1 MAAFHPPFQV
11 EDQTD
16 EDFFDKLVDDE
27 FGVSGSGSG
36 DQSVAVGDAGMTRA
50 FSNLSIDDKGDVLEG
65 LESEK
70 DVLATAK
77 EGTTPDLAGSD
88 GVAAVAA
95 EPVSRVS
102 TDSDSGRSSGGSKVT
117 SVKEVQWSAL
127 AVDLVK
133 SDLRESGSY
142 SDFLMEL
149 QDGPSDVVG
158 ELGDSK
164 PTAEIDL
171 ATSFVE
177 NPVVDSTASL
187 VSSENQDTQVHESV
201 GDGTVDEKDLNY
213 WENMYPGWRYDAS
226 TGQWHQ
232 LGYYNA
238 PVEST
243 QVGLQEAVQSA
254 GKSADQRSDV
264 SYLQQTAQSVVETV
278 SSEEYQVSQGA
289 VDYPSNMVFDPQ
301 YPGWYYDM
309 NTQQWNSLESYN
321 QSVQMTSS
329 VVQDQQVQDVNATT
343 PEDFLSDPN
352 QNNYGQ
358 VGQSDLDQSHYS
370 QFGQSDLNQSHYS
383 QVGQSDLNQSHYG
396 QFGQSDLNQSH
407 YGQVGHSDLDQSHY
421 GQVGQSDLN
430 QSHYGRVGQSDLN
443 QSRYC
448 RVGHSDLNQS
458 RYSQVDNYETHSS
471 QVAGSRG
478 SSGDWDGSVSS
489 YGQMSV
495 WQPEP
500 GANQQ
505 TRSFY
510 GSMGQSNSYVEQQA
524 GFSAVEPFH
533 EKKNLDG
540 GINNFMGYR
549 SFNPVESTHQYN
561 NQVKSDQQAQFSNHF
576 QQPFQHKGPSF
587 SQYPF
592 SPNEGRSSAGRPPH
606 ALVSF
611 GFGGKLIVMKDTS
624 SFSSYGSQDTS
635 GGTVSILNL
644 MEVLSNK
651 ADAVA
656 MGSEGSEYISAL
668 CHQSFPGPLVGGNAS
683 NKDVNKWMDERIA
696 NCNSVTMDFRKG
708 ESLRLLLSLLKISF
722 QHYGKLRSPF
732 GSDRSVQEVDGP
744 ELAITKLLESTRKD
758 DAHLREFG
766 AFTHCM
772 HNLPPEGQIRKTAV
786 EVQTLLV
793 SGKRREALRYAQD
806 GQLWG
811 PALALASQL
820 GREFYVDTVKQMAL
834 KQLVSGSPLQTLCL
848 LIAEQPVNS
857 TSGVLSDAMNTSQQS
872 QIIASGMLDDWEKN
886 LAIITANRTVGD
898 EAVITRLG
906 YSLWRERGEIAAA
919 HTCFLVAEAL
929 FEPYSDKAMM
939 CLIGADH
946 LRYPRTYAN
955 SAAIQRTELYEY
967 TKVLGNSQ
975 YTLQPFQPYK
985 LIYAY
990 MLAEVG
996 KLSDSLKYCQSI
1008 LKSLKNFNRSP
1019 EIEPLKQLSSALEE
1033 RLRTHQQGDYG
1044 TNLAPAKLVGKLF
1057 TSIDKSIHRMMG
1069 TPLPP
1074 STQSTSLSNGQ
1085 LDEHYGNSVAPKVA
1099 NSQSTMTMSLL
1110 APSASMEPIS
1120 EWTTD
1125 SSRRSVHNRSVS
1137 EPDFGSYPKQSQ
1149 DPSKEAASADAQGKS
1164 SGPSRFGRIGSQLFQ
1179 KTIGW
1184 VARSRSDHQAKL
1196 GETNKFYYDEKL
1208 KRWVEEGVEPQ
1219 AAEAALPPPPTT
1231 ASFMNGTSEY
1241 NINSVFKSQS
1251 ILSNGEPEMK
1261 NVPLSEHS
1269 SGMPPI
1275 PPSSNQFSA
1284 RSRMGV
1290 RSRYVDTFN
1299 KGGAAPTPN
1308 LFHSTPAPAPKPLGN
1323 ANFFVPT
1330 PVSSTENI
1338 LESPG
1343 QTLQEVSYTE
1353 APSTSFVETAFSPP
1367 PALSSSS
1374 SMQQFPSMDN
1384 IVQTGNRGMETLQ
1397 NGNRSISSRSRATS
1411 WSSGSF
1417 PNAFNPQIA
1426 NIKPIGDMLDTRQP
1440 TNMTLAMN
1448 GGGSGF
1454 GDELQEVEL

>member
-1 MAAFHPPFQV
+1 MAASHPPFQV

-27 FGVSGSGSG
+27 FGVSGSGFG

-50 FSNLSIDDKGDVLEG
+50 FSNLSISDKGDVLEG
-65 LESEK
+65 LETEK

-95 EPVSRVS
+95 EPVSAVS
-102 TDSDSGRSSGGSKVT
+102 TDSDSGRSSGRSKVT
-117 SVKEVQWSAL
+117 CVKEVQWSAL
-127 AVDLVK
+127 AVDSVK
-133 SDLRESGSY
+133 SDLAESGSY

-149 QDGPSDVVG
+149 QDGPSEVVG

-201 GDGTVDEKDLNY
+201 GDGTY

-232 LGYYNA
+232 LDDYNA

-243 QVGLQEAVQSA
+243 QVGLQEAVQS
-254 GKSADQRSDV
+254 GGESADQRSDV
-264 SYLQQTAQSVVETV
+264 SYLQQTAQSVVGTV

-289 VDYPSNMVFDPQ
+289 VDYPPNMVFDPQ

-329 VVQDQQVQDVNATT
+329 VVQDQQPV
-343 PEDFLSDPN
+343 
-352 QNNYGQ
+352 
-358 VGQSDLDQSHYS
+358 
-370 QFGQSDLNQSHYS
+370 
-383 QVGQSDLNQSHYG
+383 
-396 QFGQSDLNQSH
+396 
-407 YGQVGHSDLDQSHY
+407 
-421 GQVGQSDLN
+421 
-430 QSHYGRVGQSDLN
+430 
-443 QSRYC
+443 
-448 RVGHSDLNQS
+448 
-458 RYSQVDNYETHSS
+458 
-471 QVAGSRG
+471 
-478 SSGDWDGSVSS
+478 
-489 YGQMSV
+489 
-495 WQPEP
+495 P

-524 GFSAVEPFH
+524 GFSAVEPLH
-533 EKKNLDG
+533 DKKNLDG
-540 GINNFMGYR
+540 GINNFMGYQ
-549 SFNPVESTHQYN
+549 SFNPVESTYQYN
-561 NQVKSDQQAQFSNHF
+561 NQVKSDQQAQFSHH
-576 QQPFQHKGPSF
+576 FQHKGPSF

-644 MEVLSNK
+644 MEVLSDK

-696 NCNSVTMDFRKG
+696 NCDSVTMDFRKG
-708 ESLRLLLSLLKISF
+708 ESLRLLLSLLKTSF

-772 HNLPPEGQIRKTAV
+772 HNLPPEGQIQKTAV

-793 SGKRREALRYAQD
+793 SGKRREALRCAQD

-955 SAAIQRTELYEY
+955 PAAIQRTELYEY

-1008 LKSLKNFNRSP
+1008 LKSLKNFSRSP

-1033 RLRTHQQGDYG
+1033 RLRTHQQGDHG

-1085 LDEHYGNSVAPKVA
+1085 LDEHNGNSMAPKVA

-1164 SGPSRFGRIGSQLFQ
+1164 SGPSRFGRISSQLFQ

-1231 ASFMNGTSEY
+1231 ASFMNGTAEY

-1261 NVPLSEHS
+1261 TVPLSEHS

-1284 RSRMGV
+1284 RSRIGV

-1299 KGGAAPTPN
+1299 KGGAAPTAN
-1308 LFHSTPAPAPKPLGN
+1308 LFHSTPAPVPKPLGN

-1330 PVSSTENI
+1330 PIPSTENI

-1343 QTLQEVSYTE
+1343 ENLQEVSYTE
-1353 APSTSFVETAFSPP
+1353 APSTSFMETAFSPP
-1367 PALSSSS
+1367 PTLSSSS
-1374 SMQQFPSMDN
+1374 SMQRFPSMDN
-1384 IVQTGNRGMETLQ
+1384 IVQTGNRGMGTLQ
-1397 NGNRSISSRSRATS
+1397 NGNGSISSRSRAAS

-1426 NIKPIGDMLDTRQP
+1426 NIKPLGDMLGTRQP

-1448 GGGSGF
+1448 GGGGGGF